1 MSFLRILLR
10 RIFLILLL
18 TYKYF
23 LRNFISTSGLLI
35 TLFIII
41 TMLAVLRPLK
51 HNLVQKITNALPGDV
66 IRVTAQTKRQKI
78 DLLGIFSGSND
89 YKIGVQFGQIQQIR
103 KMEEVTDVGFT
114 SILQMPLTGTI
125 DEPFFKSLGA
135 HSELILQGVSYNLA
149 KPYLRCNLPYKN
161 TFRNNIITVPV
172 LIPES
177 FADIAIA
184 FAAMNGLPTF
194 SKNQMIGLKFK
205 FQLGN
210 SIVQQRRHS
219 FIIPVRGVICGFAP
233 SNVVSVIGVPYS
245 WVNKLHR
252 SRKMKK
258 AANSFDQ
265 VFVFVDKNENIEPV
279 TQKIKALRL
288 NVPKAEQNFE
298 QLFSVVKNFDLFF
311 ALFALVMGV
320 LSLIAMVNSFMLLAY
335 QRKYEFGLY
344 LVFGSSPVFIWLL
357 MILQGFFYGALHS
370 VLAIW
375 LAEDLFLYLRSY
387 FMEYEIFAFMDLSNL
402 AFQLSNLEKFYII
415 SGSMLVAALSS
426 LLPSLLIMG
435 TKTIHLIRR
444 DS

>member
-1 MSFLRILLR
+1 M
-10 RIFLILLL
+10 
-18 TYKYF
+18 
-23 LRNFISTSGLLI
+23 RNFISTSGLLV

-41 TMLAVLRPLK
+41 SILAVLRPLK

-66 IRVTAQTKRQKI
+66 IRVTAKTRRQKI
-78 DLLGIFSGSND
+78 NLLGIFSGNHD
-89 YKIGVQFGQIQQIR
+89 YRIGVQGGQLRKIR
-103 KMEEVTDVGFT
+103 EMEGVSDVGFT
-114 SILQMPLTGTI
+114 SILQMPLTGTM
-125 DEPFFKSLGA
+125 DEPFFKNLGA
-135 HSELILQGVSYNLA
+135 HSELILQGISYNLA
-149 KPYLRCNLPYKN
+149 KPYLRCKLPYRN
-161 TFRNNIITVPV
+161 TFRNGIITVPV

-184 FAAMNGLPTF
+184 FATMNGLPAF
-194 SKNQMIGLKFK
+194 SKKQMIGLKLK
-205 FQLGN
+205 FQLGD
-210 SIVQQRRHS
+210 SIVQQKRQK
-219 FIIPVRGVICGFAP
+219 FIIPVQGVVCGFAP

-252 SRKMKK
+252 SRKMRK

-265 VFVFVDKNENIEPV
+265 VFAFVDKNENIEAV
-279 TQKIKALRL
+279 TQKIKALHL
-288 NVPKAEQNFE
+288 NVPKPEQNFE

-311 ALFALVMGV
+311 ILFALVMGI

-357 MILQGFFYGALHS
+357 MILQGLFYGALHS

-375 LAEDLFLYLRSY
+375 LAEDLFFYLRSY
-387 FMEYEIFAFMDLSNL
+387 FMQYEIFALVDLQNL
-402 AFQLSNLEKFYII
+402 TFQLSNLEKFYIV

-426 LLPSLLIMG
+426 LLPSLFIMG
-435 TKTIHLIRR
+435 TKTISLIRR